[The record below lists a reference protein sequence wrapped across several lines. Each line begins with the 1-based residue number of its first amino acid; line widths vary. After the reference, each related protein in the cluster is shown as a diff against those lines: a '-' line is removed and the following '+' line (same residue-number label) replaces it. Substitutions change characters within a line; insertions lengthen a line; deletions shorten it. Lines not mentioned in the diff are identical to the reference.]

1 MVYHSIRR
9 TSPKGPGQSFI
20 GICVLCG
27 QENLKASDA
36 LKECPNI
43 RGLTQDE
50 ALIEQIEDRK
60 P

>member
-1 MVYHSIRR
+1 MMHSIRR
-9 TSPKGPGQSFI
+9 TSPKGQQFV

-27 QENLKASDA
+27 QENLLAKDA
-36 LKECPNI
+36 AKECPNI

-50 ALIEQIEDRK
+50 ALIEQIKDVK